1 MVRGKVEKVTPKSGK
16 TALATPK
23 VRVGKRAALTPEE
36 RARLVEQATR
46 LAIELHRDALKELER
61 Y

>member
-1 MVRGKVEKVTPKSGK
+1 MSKLKVTQVNGRHATMAPRQV
-16 TALATPK
+16 TASK
-23 VRVGKRAALTPEE
+23 KRAVS
-36 RARLVEQATR
+36 RAKQEAKLIEAATM